1 MSFTVPA
8 GTTTAIVGHTG
19 AGKSTIARLL
29 FRFYDVGHLQRV
41 LVGWLVGLY
50 TVPLTNTL
58 VRAAPQINSGAVL
71 INGQNIEDVQ
81 QQTLRG
87 QIGIVPQDT
96 VLFNDTIKYNI
107 QYGRVGASDADVD
120 QAVTVMRH

>member
-1 MSFTVPA
+1 M
-8 GTTTAIVGHTG
+8 
-19 AGKSTIARLL
+19 
-29 FRFYDVGHLQRV
+29 
-41 LVGWLVGLY
+41 
-50 TVPLTNTL
+50 PLTNTL

>member
-1 MSFTVPA
+1 M
-8 GTTTAIVGHTG
+8 
-19 AGKSTIARLL
+19 
-29 FRFYDVGHLQRV
+29 
-41 LVGWLVGLY
+41 
-50 TVPLTNTL
+50 PLTNTL
-58 VRAAPQINSGAVL
+58 VRAARQINSGAVL